1 MVMNRRWRQVGMAV
15 PLVLLVILLV
25 GGSLFASAFLVTLE
39 ARAARSS
46 LVALEAR
53 QRSEGALALALE
65 AVLIG
70 PMPSTGGEFGP
81 WPAEGLPAVR
91 VEPLAGPVDS
101 TYRLIVVAEVA
112 GAASGRELVVNISG
126 AASDAA
132 TLGVWLRR

>member
-1 MVMNRRWRQVGMAV
+1 MAV

-39 ARAARSS
+39 ARAARSI

-65 AVLIG
+65 ALLTDPG
-70 PMPSTGGEFGP
+70 PPTVGVFGP
-81 WPAEGLPAVR
+81 WPDESLPAVQ
-91 VEPLAGPVDS
+91 VESLAGPADS

-112 GAASGRELVVNISG
+112 GAASGRELVVEISG
-126 AASDAA
+126 ETPDAV